1 MATAHKNKTLAT
13 FLAFTV
19 GVAGFHRFY
28 LQGWNDIWGWLHVAA
43 VLLTGILIRMF
54 PEQPWVFTGL
64 PFILSWLLA
73 LLSALVLGLKSDEQ
87 WDATYNLDSGK
98 NSQSRWPLV
107 LLLALS
113 LALAFTVLIA
123 LLARVTD
130 LYHTGGAFG

>member
-13 FLAFTV
+13 FLAFSV
-19 GVAGFHRFY
+19 GAAGFHRFY
-28 LQGWNDIWGWLHVAA
+28 LHNWRDPWGWLHTASL
-43 VLLTGILIRMF
+43 LLTGILMRLF

-87 WDATYNLDSGK
+87 WDATYNPGSQR
-98 NSQSRWPLV
+98 NSQSRWLLV